1 MLSWILIALSFILII
16 LKNLGYLATVSWW
29 WVYAPVLLLL
39 ILAAISVSILG
50 SFVLLFK
57 KNLK

>member
-29 WVYAPVLLLL
+29 WVYSPIL
-39 ILAAISVSILG
+39 ILLFLALISISILG

>member
-1 MLSWILIALSFILII
+1 MLSWILIFLSFILII